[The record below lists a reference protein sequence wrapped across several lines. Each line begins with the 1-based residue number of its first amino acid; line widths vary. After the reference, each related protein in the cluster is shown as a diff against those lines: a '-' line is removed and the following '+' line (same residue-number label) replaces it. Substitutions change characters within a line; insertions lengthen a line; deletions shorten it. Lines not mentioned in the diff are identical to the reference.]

1 MCFMLKDKSLLEY
14 TNLFSPND
22 YEKNDNNNKTF
33 SIERKKVK
41 MYCSKKRKFEKP
53 TMSYIFLKALSPLV
67 VFSKCDHEYEK
78 LFIEEESY
86 QILTFQGLNDD
97 MEEYK
102 KYI

>member
-1 MCFMLKDKSLLEY
+1 
-14 TNLFSPND
+14 
-22 YEKNDNNNKTF
+22 
-33 SIERKKVK
+33 
-41 MYCSKKRKFEKP
+41 
-53 TMSYIFLKALSPLV
+53 MSYIFLKALSPLV